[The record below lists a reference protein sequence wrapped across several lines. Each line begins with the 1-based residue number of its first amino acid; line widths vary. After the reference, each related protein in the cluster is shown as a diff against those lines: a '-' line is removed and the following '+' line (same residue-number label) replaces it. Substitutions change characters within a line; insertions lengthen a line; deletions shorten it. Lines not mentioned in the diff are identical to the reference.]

1 MINKEKEKFR
11 FRLSGK
17 TLVVVDWANV
27 HGWSKSLKWN
37 VGIGEL
43 FSYMKSYAEVFEQRF
58 YHGVDSKKEWSCKIK
73 KDATKA
79 GFAVVSKEV
88 KWTPVYLNKQNH
100 FKKVI
105 KELFDALDGIKVTNN
120 DIANNL
126 YTLKDKIEDSSYEL
140 IGEQDKKLKILND
153 SVDKLQKNLQEPV
166 ERMKCDFDV
175 EIARDILNLSNDFNT
190 LVLFSGDGDYS
201 ALVEDLV
208 FKGKKVIVVFAS
220 GHKGK
225 EYNELIEKVKK
236 EKLSYRLFVSTVEH
250 LKGDIASK
258 TTIPPDFSGGRDSDN
273 ISNLNSKSQE
283 SSVDN

>member
-1 MINKEKEKFR
+1 MNNKAKEEFK

-43 FSYMKSYAEVFEQRF
+43 FSYMKSYVEVFEQRF

-73 KDATKA
+73 EDASNA
-79 GFAVVSKEV
+79 GFTVVSKEV

-105 KELFDALDGIKVTNN
+105 KELFDVLDEIKITNS
-120 DIANNL
+120 DIANSL

-140 IGEQDKKLKILND
+140 IGQQDQKLKTLNESID
-153 SVDKLQKNLQEPV
+153 ELQKNLQEPV
-166 ERMKCDFDV
+166 LRMKCDFDV
-175 EIARDILNLSNDFNT
+175 EIARDIFNLSNDFST

-208 FKGKKVIVVFAS
+208 LKGKKVIVVFAP

-225 EYNELIEKVKK
+225 EYESLVEEMKIKG
-236 EKLSYRLFVSTVEH
+236 LSYRLFMCTVEH
-250 LKGDIASK
+250 LKGDIALE
-258 TTIPPDFSGGRDSDN
+258 TTIPPDFSGGRDKDN
-273 ISNLNSKSQE
+273 VAGLDTKSQE
-283 SSVDN
+283 SVDNE